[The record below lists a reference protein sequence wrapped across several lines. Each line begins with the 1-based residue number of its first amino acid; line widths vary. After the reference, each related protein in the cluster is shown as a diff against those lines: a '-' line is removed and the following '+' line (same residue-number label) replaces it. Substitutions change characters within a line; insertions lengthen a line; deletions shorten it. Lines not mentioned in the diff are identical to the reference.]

1 MLAMEMNSVPDMAV
15 VDSAV
20 TRRELLS
27 SLEPAMIKV
36 SIVEDD
42 ARLRETAVRYFA
54 GQTGFRCLKAYANA
68 EDALADIPAHLPD
81 VVLMDINL
89 PGMSGIECVARLRRV
104 APSVKIIM
112 LTVFEEGEQVFQ
124 ALSAGAF
131 GYLVKSNRPA
141 KILEAIREVYH
152 GGSPMSGHIARK
164 VVQSFQAH
172 ATASAAAN
180 AETEALTAREMEV
193 LQGLSR
199 GHPYKEIAS
208 DLGISLSTVRTYI
221 QRIYEK
227 LHVHSQTEAVM
238 KFARKQGG

>member
-1 MLAMEMNSVPDMAV
+1 MKMNSVTDMAV
-15 VDSAV
+15 VDSSAASIALP
-20 TRRELLS
+20 EL
-27 SLEPAMIKV
+27 AMITV

-42 ARLRETAVRYFA
+42 AKLRETLVRYFA

-68 EDALADIPAHLPD
+68 EIALADISQHPPD

-89 PGMSGIECVARLRRV
+89 PGMNGIECVSRLRRV
-104 APSVKIIM
+104 APLVKIIM

-141 KILEAIREVYH
+141 KILEAIREVYQ

-172 ATASAAAN
+172 ARAS
-180 AETEALTAREMEV
+180 AETEVLTGRELEV

-199 GHPYKEIAS
+199 GNPYKQIAGE
-208 DLGISLSTVRTYI
+208 LGISLSTVRTYI

-227 LHVHSQTEAVM
+227 LHVHSKTEAVM
-238 KFARKQGG
+238 KFARRQGN

>member
-1 MLAMEMNSVPDMAV
+1 MAV
-15 VDSAV
+15 VASAATPAALVTSLDS
-20 TRRELLS
+20 
-27 SLEPAMIKV
+27 AMIKV

-42 ARLRETAVRYFA
+42 AKLRETLVRYFA
-54 GQTGFRCLKAYANA
+54 GQSGFRCVKAYPNA
-68 EDALADIPAHLPD
+68 EDALAGIPQQLPD

-89 PGMSGIECVARLRRV
+89 PGMSGIDCVSILRKA

-141 KILEAIREVYH
+141 KIIEAIREVYD

-172 ATASAAAN
+172 AAIR
-180 AETEALTAREMEV
+180 AETESLTAREMEV

-208 DLGISLSTVRTYI
+208 ELGISLSTVRTYI

-238 KFARKQGG
+238 KFARKQSR

>member
-1 MLAMEMNSVPDMAV
+1 MNSVPDPV
-15 VDSAV
+15 VVASAPVRSGLVAALEVV
-20 TRRELLS
+20 T
-27 SLEPAMIKV
+27 IKV

-42 ARLRETAVRYFA
+42 AKLRETLVRYFA
-54 GQTGFRCLKAYANA
+54 GQSGFRCVKAYANA
-68 EDALADIPAHLPD
+68 EAALADIPSHPPD

-89 PGMSGIECVARLRRV
+89 PGMSGIECVSRLRRAV
-104 APSVKIIM
+104 PQLKIIM

-141 KILEAIREVYH
+141 KILEAIREVYD

-172 ATASAAAN
+172 AAAR
-180 AETEALTAREMEV
+180 AETESLTARELEV

-199 GHPYKEIAS
+199 GQPYKEIAS
-208 DLGISLSTVRTYI
+208 ELGISLSTVRTYI

-238 KFARKQGG
+238 KFARQKGP

>member
-1 MLAMEMNSVPDMAV
+1 MNSVSGMTM
-15 VDSAV
+15 VDSVAARGGV
-20 TRRELLS
+20 IA
-27 SLEPAMIKV
+27 SLETAMIKV

-42 ARLRETAVRYFA
+42 AKLRETLMRYFA
-54 GQTGFRCLKAYANA
+54 GQSGFRCLKAYANA
-68 EDALADIPAHLPD
+68 EAALADIPQNPPD

-89 PGMSGIECVARLRRV
+89 PGMSGIECVSRLRRT
-104 APSVKIIM
+104 APALKIVM

-141 KILEAIREVYH
+141 KILEAIREVYN

-164 VVQSFQAH
+164 VVQSFQAQL
-172 ATASAAAN
+172 AASQ
-180 AETEALTAREMEV
+180 ETESLTAREMEV
-193 LQGLSR
+193 LRGLSC

-208 DLGISLSTVRTYI
+208 QLGISISTVRTYI

-238 KFARKQGG
+238 KFARKQNMNELQ

>member
-1 MLAMEMNSVPDMAV
+1 MNLVPDMVV
-15 VDSAV
+15 VDSAL
-20 TRRELLS
+20 TRLDPVAL
-27 SLEPAMIKV
+27 LEPVMIKV

-42 ARLRETAVRYFA
+42 AKLRETLVRYFA
-54 GQTGFRCLKAYANA
+54 GQSGFRCVKAYANA
-68 EDALADIPAHLPD
+68 EAALADIPLHLPD

-89 PGMSGIECVARLRRV
+89 PGMNGIECVSRLRQV
-104 APSVKIIM
+104 APLLKIIM

-141 KILEAIREVYH
+141 KILEAIREVYV

-172 ATASAAAN
+172 AAASAAAS
-180 AETEALTAREMEV
+180 AETESLTARELEV

-208 DLGISLSTVRTYI
+208 ELGISLGTVRTYI

-238 KFARKQGG
+238 KFARKQNK